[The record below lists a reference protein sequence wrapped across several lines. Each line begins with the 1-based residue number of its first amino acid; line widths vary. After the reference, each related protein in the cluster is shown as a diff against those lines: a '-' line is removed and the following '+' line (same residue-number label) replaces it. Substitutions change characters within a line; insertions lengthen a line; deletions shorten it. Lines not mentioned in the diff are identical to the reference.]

1 MKEYIL
7 ITGVAGFIGHALAK
21 VLLSKGMNVIGID
34 NMKANT
40 IEIMTIKRIRLK
52 ECLNHKNF
60 SFIKEDI
67 KNIVKESLRF
77 DGVITHIIHLAANAG
92 IRDSFVNSNEY
103 IENNIIGF
111 NIIINIAKELNVK
124 HFIYASSS
132 SIYGNCRNCNS
143 DKEINEYA
151 PKNIYAIT
159 KIADELIAKIYS
171 ENCNLKVTGLR
182 FFSVYGPYGRPDMA
196 PWIFAKSILNQL
208 PINVNNEGNVLR
220 DFTYI
225 DDIVASIITI
235 IEKGNKRNYTVYDI
249 GSSCPYSLNELIE
262 IIEDTYKIDAIR
274 VNTSQNLVE
283 ANYTIANM
291 EYFND
296 DYPRFQFQNFESGVS
311 EFCNWLKQYEQRL
324 CHEK

>member
-1 MKEYIL
+1 M
-7 ITGVAGFIGHALAK
+7 
-21 VLLSKGMNVIGID
+21 
-34 NMKANT
+34 
-40 IEIMTIKRIRLK
+40 
-52 ECLNHKNF
+52 
-60 SFIKEDI
+60 
-67 KNIVKESLRF
+67 
-77 DGVITHIIHLAANAG
+77 
-92 IRDSFVNSNEY
+92 
-103 IENNIIGF
+103 
-111 NIIINIAKELNVK
+111 
-124 HFIYASSS
+124 
-132 SIYGNCRNCNS
+132 
-143 DKEINEYA
+143 
-151 PKNIYAIT
+151 
-159 KIADELIAKIYS
+159 
-171 ENCNLKVTGLR
+171 KVTGLR

-324 CHEK
+324 CYEK